1 VFEFGPIGAVRD
13 FLETGGQI
21 LPAIALATLAMWA
34 LMLER
39 IWYFWRVYPAEA
51 QKVRQLWATRRDHAS
66 WYAHQIREELIS
78 QMRLKLDHGVGMI
91 KTLVELCP
99 LLGLL
104 GTVTGMIDVFDV
116 MAISGSGNARAMA
129 SGVYR
134 ATLPTMAGMVA
145 AISGLLLS
153 VQIDRFARQEAD
165 RIGDQM
171 TIEQN

>member
-1 VFEFGPIGAVRD
+1 VFDFGPIGQVRD
-13 FLETGGQI
+13 FMETGGQI
-21 LPAIALATLAMWA
+21 LPAIFIATLAMWV

-39 IWYFWRVYPAEA
+39 LWYFWRVYPAEA
-51 QKVRQLWATRRDHAS
+51 RRVREAWESRRDHAS
-66 WYAHQIREELIS
+66 WYAHQVREELIS
-78 QMRLKLDHGVGMI
+78 QTRVKLGQGVGMI

-153 VQIDRFARQEAD
+153 VQIDRHASNEAD
-165 RIGDQM
+165 RIGDQLN
-171 TIEQN
+171 IEHT